1 MNTQQR
7 QRIAVIGSGISGLAS
22 AHFLARRHLVT
33 LFEANDYLGGHTHTV
48 DVAVDGLRF
57 AVDTGFLV
65 YNERTYPNLIALFR
79 ELDIPSH
86 PTEMSFSVSLDH
98 GRLEWAGSNLDTVF
112 AQRGNLLS
120 AGFWGMLGDILR
132 FNREA
137 ERNLARAVQSPLTLG
152 ELLDAGGY
160 GRRFR
165 DHYLLPMA
173 AAIWSSPCRDIL
185 AFPAETFLRF
195 CLNHGLLQ
203 IRNRPPWRTVP
214 GGARQ
219 YVDKIAAGLDD
230 IRLGTPVLRVSR
242 VDGQARVLTQ
252 ASEETF
258 DAVVFATHA
267 PQTMRLLVDADE
279 RERAVLQ
286 AVRYQPNE
294 AVLHCDDTL
303 LPRRHRAWAAWN
315 FIGDSHD
322 DGQAVGVSYLL
333 NRLQPLPLDTPVIVT
348 LNPPRPPAADKVLG
362 RFAYQHPLLDDNAIA
377 AQRALRG
384 IQGRHACWF
393 AGAWTGYG
401 FHEDGLKSG
410 LRVAADF
417 GLAPDWA
424 RI

>member
-48 DVAVDGLRF
+48 DVEVDGLRF

-137 ERNLARAVQSPLTLG
+137 ERNLARAAQSPLTLG

-230 IRLGTPVLRVSR
+230 IRLGAPVLRVSR

-267 PQTMRLLVDADE
+267 PQTLRLLVDADE

-303 LPRRHRAWAAWN
+303 LPRRRRAWAAWN

-348 LNPPRPPAADKVLG
+348 LNPPRQPAADKVLG

-384 IQGRHACWF
+384 IQGRRACWF